1 MKEAAILVV
10 VVVVLVGGVAIWVA
24 NGNSIPFFSSQPFSV
39 QPASDGQPAQP
50 GTETAKETAPPKP
63 VKARAT
69 AKKSPTPP
77 VAEAELEPQLIAPV
91 AEVVVAPPVPPPAPK
106 QFPSAKEIR
115 VGAERENIAEKFGQP
130 ALSTTTTGDDGQV
143 KETLVYA
150 RKSGRDVTVIRIEDG
165 KVLSAYSR

>member
-1 MKEAAILVV
+1 MKEAAILVLV
-10 VVVVLVGGVAIWVA
+10 CVVLVGGIAIWVA
-24 NGNSIPFFSSQPFSV
+24 NGNAIPFFSPQTYSV

-63 VKARAT
+63 VKARAK
-69 AKKSPTPP
+69 AKKTPP
-77 VAEAELEPQLIAPV
+77 AVEAEPEPLLIAPV
-91 AEVVVAPPVPPPAPK
+91 AEVVVAPKVPPPPPQ
-106 QFPSAKEIR
+106 QFPSAKEIA
-115 VGAERENIAEKFGQP
+115 VGAGRENIAEKFGQP